1 MLKEL
6 LDCVATVDTRVVAVE
21 RKEVVLFFYTG
32 VQGAT
37 VPKGI
42 ISSSGHQRERES
54 CGPFSILQAWFGGQ
68 LRGFF

>member
-42 ISSSGHQRERES
+42 ISSLSVAICQNTF
-54 CGPFSILQAWFGGQ
+54 PFL
-68 LRGFF
+68 LVKHK